1 MAKKE
6 ELKKIIRGRGMEAF
20 RPSTE
25 DIAEE
30 KPTSIDHAPLSV
42 ITSQEEPVQGPQA
55 QVVYEKPITEK
66 RLSQNCIIS
75 AIEPSQEQKN
85 FIEKIL
91 SENIHQI
98 VIWDIYVSQGEK
110 MGTGFNMN
118 NPLVFNLCCTASG
131 LLEQLKPELGIHWI
145 TYDLQRMQIQTN
157 YRFSIKTK
165 PLWSDFQVCYEI
177 QPTIPG
183 FFKFHVIVDIEET
196 DLFWI
201 KEGFEFKIR

>member
-6 ELKKIIRGRGMEAF
+6 ELKKIIRGRGMEAL

-30 KPTSIDHAPLSV
+30 KPTSIDHTPLSV
-42 ITSQEEPVQGPQA
+42 ITPQEEPSLHPQT
-55 QVVYEKPITEK
+55 QVVVEKPVHEK

-75 AIEPSQEQKN
+75 AIEPSQEQKD

-91 SENIHQI
+91 GENIHQI

-157 YRFSIKTK
+157 YRFFIKTK
-165 PLWSDFQVCYEI
+165 PLWPNFQICYEI
-177 QPTIPG
+177 QPTLNGI
-183 FFKFHVIVDIEET
+183 FKFHVIMDIEET

-201 KEGFEFKIR
+201 KEGFEFKIS